1 MEKTSFKNV
10 DEYIASFP
18 ENLRTLLEEMR
29 TTIKKAAPKAEEVI
43 SYQMPAYKHF
53 GILVYFAGHNNHIGF
68 YPTASGIEA
77 FKKELSIY
85 KGAKGSVQFPLDKP
99 LPSVLITKMVK
110 FKLKENEQKAEGK
123 KLKIKAEDKR

>member
-1 MEKTSFKNV
+1 
-10 DEYIASFP
+10 
-18 ENLRTLLEEMR
+18 
-29 TTIKKAAPKAEEVI
+29 
-43 SYQMPAYKHF
+43 
-53 GILVYFAGHNNHIGF
+53 VYFAGHNNHIGF